1 MKEWHEVQFK
11 LEKILEEIILKEKD
25 DAEIKEL
32 GDYLISNI
40 LICKEVAEQK
50 EHQEELWLRL
60 RDDLIEVINMSNQ
73 FLDEKLKE

>member
-40 LICKEVAEQK
+40 LICKEVAEKK